1 MEGNVPWLFHIVL
14 IQFPLSTFA
23 KQRRLKS
30 KFISVQNK
38 YIILV
43 KDTVSFVIQLFSISD
58 INVSGPI

>member
-30 KFISVQNK
+30 KLISVQNK

-43 KDTVSFVIQLFSISD
+43 KDTVSFVI
-58 INVSGPI
+58 